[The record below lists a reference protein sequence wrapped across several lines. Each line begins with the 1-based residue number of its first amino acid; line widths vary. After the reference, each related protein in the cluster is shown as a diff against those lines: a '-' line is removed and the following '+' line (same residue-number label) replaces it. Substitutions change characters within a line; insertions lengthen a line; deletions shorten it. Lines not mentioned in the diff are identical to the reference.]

1 MVLPLKSSVLP
12 LERSFLVWSIPISC
26 SNFFIVLSSAANE
39 IELLKI
45 FLTLSP
51 ARWSK
56 RALFWVGSLIPEAV
70 TYSSNSALHVI
81 QRCAC
86 VTGSPIASNTGNP
99 GNPLKHT
106 AICLSFIH
114 CLNSC
119 PLRQPLGD
127 STIRF
132 PCRQMWC
139 VWFKTRK
146 HQNSFVITQ
155 HMYSFICIFF
165 TPFSSTRFLCDCIP

>member
-1 MVLPLKSSVLP
+1 M
-12 LERSFLVWSIPISC
+12 
-26 SNFFIVLSSAANE
+26 
-39 IELLKI
+39 
-45 FLTLSP
+45 
-51 ARWSK
+51 
-56 RALFWVGSLIPEAV
+56 

-81 QRCAC
+81 QRCAS
-86 VTGSPIASNTGNP
+86 VAGSPIASNTGNPGNP

-119 PLRQPLGD
+119 PLQQPLSD
-127 STIRF
+127 STNRF

-155 HMYSFICIFF
+155 HTNSFICIFF
-165 TPFSSTRFLCDCIP
+165 LLPSQARGFSMIASHNIKLLIRITVYPISASGIPHLHAYIHTYTLFKLEIHIVVVELISSRK